1 MLVSGAA
8 APPRSLAGGA
18 VPADGGTAPIGRD
31 GDEIEAAG
39 CGSQPGHRPAKGLD
53 LCIGEVLER
62 SRAGLYFDGND
73 HTTVTDDQVDF
84 SAACS
89 DVAADDGTTPADE
102 KPSRNLL
109 AEGA

>member
-1 MLVSGAA
+1 
-8 APPRSLAGGA
+8 
-18 VPADGGTAPIGRD
+18 
-31 GDEIEAAG
+31 
-39 CGSQPGHRPAKGLD
+39 
-53 LCIGEVLER
+53 VLER